1 MHKKRVLTS
10 VAGHNGVCRA
20 HFIQFAQCIGN
31 ESVGRTVRSALC
43 AVPHMS
49 RSTASRVPVRLR
61 SDSVTSRIFIAVRYS
76 IGFLFLLDR
85 SGVRTETGVAGRQTP
100 QARQRSCRSISPGA
114 PETEGSL
121 YGALLF
127 LRCFG

>member
-20 HFIQFAQCIGN
+20 HFIQFAQCFGN

-61 SDSVTSRIFIAVRYS
+61 SDSVTSQIVFDECKTYVDAEWP
-76 IGFLFLLDR
+76 LFAK
-85 SGVRTETGVAGRQTP
+85 EQPVA
-100 QARQRSCRSISPGA
+100 C
-114 PETEGSL
+114 
-121 YGALLF
+121 
-127 LRCFG
+127 